1 MDNYNF
7 EYEQKKKK
15 KLKKGPLYV
24 IGCLLCL
31 VIGMGAGYFLRGS
44 QTSVATSKET
54 NIYDEIRQTLEN
66 DFLDTTDS
74 QLSLKERILNGWV

>member
-44 QTSVATSKET
+44 QTSVEMC
-54 NIYDEIRQTLEN
+54 IRDRMVILKRNVLRHCLEVIVRWLIWGL
-66 DFLDTTDS
+66 F
-74 QLSLKERILNGWV
+74 